1 MSSSVSR
8 SGAWGIAFAV
18 GVLAHFFRRR
28 IVLPPEKRMTKLYS
42 LFNNIGFY
50 LNLLDLRAS
59 GGDKISESTMA
70 FFRFL

>member
-1 MSSSVSR
+1 
-8 SGAWGIAFAV
+8 
-18 GVLAHFFRRR
+18 
-28 IVLPPEKRMTKLYS
+28 MTELFLYS
-42 LFNNIGFY
+42 VFDISEFY